1 MLITESQLNRSTTG
15 FENILD
21 EAVYLNETESALSPV
36 AVPVVENSRIGAA
49 VVNFADV
56 ERLAEENCMDYFE
69 AVDAIAEANEIDVDS
84 IAVAVDEARIIMD
97 PEIVNECHNVVVRPI
112 SENSDAF
119 IFVDMMLEAFEN
131 TGDVTFMN
139 MIIDETE
146 GGNSAE
152 QGQKVVDANGTNNKP
167 AGDGDKEVG
176 TIRKWLDKIKEN
188 CYNRPKEWIANK
200 IAALNLK
207 AEAYKKKTAEMG
219 DKAPWYRKIVDMIMK
234 AIAWLTA
241 KMSSPE
247 RRTEVAKKLA
257 DEKAKK
263 DAEAK

>member
-139 MIIDETE
+139 MLIDENE
-146 GGNSAE
+146 GGNSE
-152 QGQKVVDANGTNNKP
+152 QQAQDLQNANGTDSKP
-167 AGDGDKEVG
+167 AGDGEKEVG
-176 TIRKWLDKIKEN
+176 TIRKYLDKIKEYA
-188 CYNRPKEWIANK
+188 YNKPKEWIANK
-200 IAALNLK
+200 IAALNAK
-207 AEAYKKKTAEMG
+207 AEAYKKKTEEMG
-219 DKAPWYRKIVDMIMK
+219 EKAPWYRKIVNMIMK

-241 KMSSPE
+241 KMTSDK
-247 RRTEVAKKLA
+247 RREGAAAKLA
-257 DEKAKK
+257 TK
-263 DAEAK
+263 DAEAEKK

>member
-21 EAVYLNETESALSPV
+21 EAVYLNEAESALSPI

-84 IAVAVDEARIIMD
+84 IAVAIDEARIIMD

-139 MIIDETE
+139 MLVEENE
-146 GGNSAE
+146 GGDSQTQAE
-152 QGQKVVDANGTNNKP
+152 KTVDATKGSNNGD
-167 AGDGDKEVG
+167 AEVS

-234 AIAWLTA
+234 VVAWLTA

-247 RRTEVAKKLA
+247 RRAEVAKKLEA
-257 DEKAKK
+257 EKNKK

>member
-119 IFVDMMLEAFEN
+119 IYVDMMLEAFEN

-139 MIIDETE
+139 MLVEENE
-146 GGNSAE
+146 GGDSQTQAE
-152 QGQKVVDANGTNNKP
+152 KTADATKGSDNGD
-167 AGDGDKEVG
+167 AEVG

-207 AEAYKKKTAEMG
+207 AEAYKKKTADMG

-241 KMSSPE
+241 KMSSQK
-247 RRTEVAKKLA
+247 RREAVAKKLA
-257 DEKAKK
+257 DEKDKK
-263 DAEAK
+263 DSEAK

>member
-139 MIIDETE
+139 MLVEENE
-146 GGNSAE
+146 GGNSQIQA
-152 QGQKVVDANGTNNKP
+152 KKTADATKGSDNGD
-167 AGDGDKEVG
+167 AEVG

-207 AEAYKKKTAEMG
+207 AEAYKKKTDEMG
-219 DKAPWYRKIVDMIMK
+219 DKAPWYRKIVNMIMK

-263 DAEAK
+263 DAEKK

>member
-1 MLITESQLNRSTTG
+1 MLITESQLNRSTS
-15 FENILD
+15 FQNILD
-21 EAVYLNETESALSPV
+21 EAVYLNEAESALSPV

-69 AVDAIAEANEIDVDS
+69 AVDAIAEANQISATD

-131 TGDVTFMN
+131 TGDATFMN
-139 MIIDETE
+139 MLVEDGESGDSVEQAKDVQAATSD
-146 GGNSAE
+146 SAKGE
-152 QGQKVVDANGTNNKP
+152 
-167 AGDGDKEVG
+167 KEVG
-176 TIRKWLDKIKEN
+176 TIRKWLDKIKE
-188 CYNRPKEWIANK
+188 YAYTKPKEWIANK
-200 IAALNLK
+200 IAALNAK
-207 AEAYKKKTAEMG
+207 AEAYKAKTEQMG
-219 DKAPWYRKIVDMIMK
+219 DKAPWYRKIVNMIMK
-234 AIAWLTA
+234 AVAWLTA
-241 KMSSPE
+241 KMTSE
-247 RRTEVAKKLA
+247 KRRETAAANLAAKGT
-257 DEKAKK
+257 K

>member
-1 MLITESQLNRSTTG
+1 MLITESQLNRSTS
-15 FENILD
+15 FQSILD
-21 EAVYLNETESALSPV
+21 EAVYLNEAESALSPV

-69 AVDAIAEANEIDVDS
+69 AVDAIAEANQISATD

-139 MIIDETE
+139 MIIDEDGEPTDQQ
-146 GGNSAE
+146 AE
-152 QGQKVVDANGTNNKP
+152 NVANAGAGTDAAKGE
-167 AGDGDKEVG
+167 KEVG
-176 TIRKWLDKIKEN
+176 TIRKWLDKIKE
-188 CYNRPKEWIANK
+188 YAYTKPKEWIANK
-200 IAALNLK
+200 IAALNAK
-207 AEAYKKKTAEMG
+207 AEAYKEKTEKMG
-219 DKAPWYRKIVDMIMK
+219 DKAPWYRKIVNMIMK
-234 AIAWLTA
+234 AVAWLTA
-241 KMSSPE
+241 KMTSDK
-247 RRTEVAKKLA
+247 RREGAASALATKEAEKNQAK
-257 DEKAKK
+257 
-263 DAEAK
+263 

>member
-1 MLITESQLNRSTTG
+1 MLITESQLTRSAS
-15 FENILD
+15 FQNILD
-21 EAVYLNETESALSPV
+21 EAVYLNEAESALSPV

-69 AVDAIAEANEIDVDS
+69 AVDAIAEANQISATD

-139 MIIDETE
+139 MIVNETE
-146 GGNSAE
+146 GGDS
-152 QGQKVVDANGTNNKP
+152 GQQAQNLQNANGTDNKP
-167 AGDGDKEVG
+167 AGDGEKEVG
-176 TIRKWLDKIKEN
+176 TIRKYLDKIKE
-188 CYNRPKEWIANK
+188 YAYTKPKEWIANK
-200 IAALNLK
+200 IAALKLI
-207 AEAYKKKTAEMG
+207 KKKQQKWAIKLLG
-219 DKAPWYRKIVDMIMK
+219 IVK
-234 AIAWLTA
+234 SLT
-241 KMSSPE
+241 
-247 RRTEVAKKLA
+247 
-257 DEKAKK
+257 
-263 DAEAK
+263 

>member
-139 MIIDETE
+139 MLVEENE
-146 GGNSAE
+146 GGDSQTQAE
-152 QGQKVVDANGTNNKP
+152 KTADATKGSDNGD
-167 AGDGDKEVG
+167 AEVG

-207 AEAYKKKTAEMG
+207 AEAYKKKTDEMG
-219 DKAPWYRKIVDMIMK
+219 DKAPWYRKIVNMIMK

-247 RRTEVAKKLA
+247 RRTKVAKKLA

>member
-119 IFVDMMLEAFEN
+119 IYVDMMLEAFEN

-139 MIIDETE
+139 MLVEENE
-146 GGNSAE
+146 GGDSQTQA
-152 QGQKVVDANGTNNKP
+152 KKTADATKGSDNGD
-167 AGDGDKEVG
+167 AEVG

-207 AEAYKKKTAEMG
+207 AEAYKKKTADMG

-247 RRTEVAKKLA
+247 RRTEVAKK
-257 DEKAKK
+257 

>member
-119 IFVDMMLEAFEN
+119 IYVDMMLEAFEN

-139 MIIDETE
+139 MLVEENE
-146 GGNSAE
+146 GGDSQTQAE
-152 QGQKVVDANGTNNKP
+152 KTADATKGSDNGD
-167 AGDGDKEVG
+167 AEVG

>member
-1 MLITESQLNRSTTG
+1 MLITESQLNRSTS
-15 FENILD
+15 FQNILD
-21 EAVYLNETESALSPV
+21 EAVYLNEAESALSPV
-36 AVPVVENSRIGAA
+36 AIPVVENSRIGAA
-49 VVNFADV
+49 VVNFTDV

-69 AVDAIAEANEIDVDS
+69 AVDAIAEANQISATD

-139 MIIDETE
+139 MIIDENGEPTE
-146 GGNSAE
+146 DASE
-152 QGQKVVDANGTNNKP
+152 KVADAN
-167 AGDGDKEVG
+167 AGSDKGGEKEVG
-176 TIRKWLDKIKEN
+176 TIRKWLEKIK
-188 CYNRPKEWIANK
+188 YYAYTKPKEWIANK
-200 IAALNLK
+200 IAALNAK

-219 DKAPWYRKIVDMIMK
+219 EKAPWYRKIVNMIMK
-234 AIAWLTA
+234 AVAWLTA
-241 KMSSPE
+241 KMTSDK
-247 RRTEVAKKLA
+247 RREGAAANLAAKGT
-257 DEKAKK
+257 K

>member
-1 MLITESQLNRSTTG
+1 MLITESQLTRSAS
-15 FENILD
+15 FQNILD
-21 EAVYLNETESALSPV
+21 EAVYLNEAESALSPV

-49 VVNFADV
+49 IVNFSDV

-69 AVDAIAEANEIDVDS
+69 AVDAIAEANEISVTD

-139 MIIDETE
+139 MIVNETE
-146 GGNSAE
+146 GGDSGQQAE
-152 QGQKVVDANGTNNKP
+152 GVANAGTDAAKGE
-167 AGDGDKEVG
+167 KEVS
-176 TIRKWLDKIKEN
+176 TIRKWLDKIKE
-188 CYNRPKEWIANK
+188 YAYTKPKEWIANK
-200 IAALNLK
+200 IAALNAK
-207 AEAYKKKTAEMG
+207 AEAYKTKTEQMG
-219 DKAPWYRKIVDMIMK
+219 DKAPWYRKIVNMIMK
-234 AIAWLTA
+234 AVAWLTA
-241 KMSSPE
+241 KMTSE
-247 RRTEVAKKLA
+247 KRRETAAANLAAKGT
-257 DEKAKK
+257 K

>member
-1 MLITESQLNRSTTG
+1 MLITESQLTRSAS
-15 FENILD
+15 FQNILD
-21 EAVYLNETESALSPV
+21 EAVYLNEAESALSPV

-69 AVDAIAEANEIDVDS
+69 AVDAIAEANEISATD

-139 MIIDETE
+139 MLVEDGES
-146 GGNSAE
+146 GDSAE
-152 QGQKVVDANGTNNKP
+152 QAKDVQAATSDSAKGE
-167 AGDGDKEVG
+167 KEVG
-176 TIRKWLDKIKEN
+176 TIRKWLDKIKE
-188 CYNRPKEWIANK
+188 YAYTKPKEWIANK
-200 IAALNLK
+200 IAALNAK
-207 AEAYKKKTAEMG
+207 AEAYKTKTEQMG
-219 DKAPWYRKIVDMIMK
+219 DKAPWYRKIVNMIMK
-234 AIAWLTA
+234 AVAWLTA
-241 KMSSPE
+241 KMTSE
-247 RRTEVAKKLA
+247 KRRETAAANLAAKGT
-257 DEKAKK
+257 K

>member
-119 IFVDMMLEAFEN
+119 IYVDMMLEAFEN

-139 MIIDETE
+139 MLVEENE
-146 GGNSAE
+146 GGDSQTQAE
-152 QGQKVVDANGTNNKP
+152 KTADATKGSDNGD
-167 AGDGDKEVG
+167 AEVG

-207 AEAYKKKTAEMG
+207 AEAYKKKTADMG
-219 DKAPWYRKIVDMIMK
+219 GKAPWYRKIVDMIMK

>member
-119 IFVDMMLEAFEN
+119 IYVDMMLEAFEN

-139 MIIDETE
+139 MLVEENE
-146 GGNSAE
+146 GGDSQTQAE
-152 QGQKVVDANGTNNKP
+152 KTADATKGSDNGD
-167 AGDGDKEVG
+167 AEVG

-207 AEAYKKKTAEMG
+207 AEAYKEKTKQMG

-247 RRTEVAKKLA
+247 RREAVAKKLA
-257 DEKAKK
+257 DDKAKK

>member
-15 FENILD
+15 FENILG
-21 EAVYLNETESALSPV
+21 EAVYLNEAESALSPV

-84 IAVAVDEARIIMD
+84 IAVAIDEARIIMD

-139 MIIDETE
+139 MIVEE
-146 GGNSAE
+146 GEGDSAE
-152 QGQKVVDANGTNNKP
+152 QAKDVQAATSDSAKGE
-167 AGDGDKEVG
+167 KEVG
-176 TIRKWLDKIKEN
+176 TIRKWLDKIKE
-188 CYNRPKEWIANK
+188 YAYTKPKEWIANK
-200 IAALNLK
+200 IAALNAK
-207 AEAYKKKTAEMG
+207 AEAYKAKTEQMG
-219 DKAPWYRKIVDMIMK
+219 DKAPWYRKIVNMIMK
-234 AIAWLTA
+234 AVAWLTA
-241 KMSSPE
+241 KMTSDK
-247 RRTEVAKKLA
+247 RREAAADKLTAKGT
-257 DEKAKK
+257 
-263 DAEAK
+263 EAK